1 MADRLI
7 SQINSYLRE
16 ISMLRNRIILIAVSA
31 VLVWL
36 IFKLPKVVV
45 DNETGSV
52 TDSAAVAAS
61 QGHNSASADLK
72 SKISTLRAKYQ
83 AVTEKEKSA
92 IFADSLAI
100 RYKEAGIFDSAAW
113 FAEDAATFFN
123 TTESWIKAGD
133 QYYQAFTFAVD
144 EAKQKALATKAQEL
158 YTKVLAI
165 EPGNLNVKTRL
176 AMTYISSPTPMKG
189 IVMLREVLAEDP
201 QNKEALFSLGMLSI
215 QSGQY
220 DKAVER
226 FEELVKIDSTHL
238 QGQLLLGVA
247 LLNNGEKIRA
257 REQLEKVKRMDNDP
271 AVQAEVDSYLKD
283 LK

>member
-1 MADRLI
+1 
-7 SQINSYLRE
+7 
-16 ISMLRNRIILIAVSA
+16 MLRNRIILFAISA
-31 VLVWL
+31 LLVWL
-36 IFKLPKVVV
+36 LFKLPKVVV
-45 DNETGSV
+45 DNETESV

-61 QGHNSASADLK
+61 ASKGHNSASPDLR
-72 SKISTLRAKYQ
+72 SKISNLRAKYQ

-92 IFADSLAI
+92 IFADSLAT
-100 RYKEAGIFDSAAW
+100 RYEEAGIFDSAAW

-144 EAKQKALATKAQEL
+144 ESKQRVLATKAQEL
-158 YTKVLAI
+158 YTKVLAD
-165 EPGNLNVKTRL
+165 EPENLNVKTRL

-226 FEELVKIDSTHL
+226 FEELIKIDSNHL

-257 REQLEKVKRMDNDP
+257 REQLEKVKRMDKDP